1 MNDEENNE
9 ISEINNQE
17 KSSKIKEKEDKNLN
31 SSEKNTLKNS
41 ESWGGD
47 IITKINKEANDLENE
62 INSSNLKV
70 FEKYHNLSIK
80 ELKILLMQKND
91 NILNLNEQ
99 KEKYKKTLN

>member
-47 IITKINKEANDLENE
+47 IITKIKTEATD
-62 INSSNLKV
+62 
-70 FEKYHNLSIK
+70 F
-80 ELKILLMQKND
+80 
-91 NILNLNEQ
+91 LNHVLP
-99 KEKYKKTLN
+99 Y